1 MHRFGRPHSQQEM
14 RFPSIHK
21 SHKKH
26 WVPYLYKKCVTQQD
40 DEQFAEDKKKKKKK
54 KKKKR
59 RRKDYWRFLIK
70 ETFSFYTLSSYR
82 KEHLVAKLA
91 LFKTHLDS
99 PLNAQNCS
107 YD

>member
-40 DEQFAEDKKKKKKK
+40 DEQFAEDKKKKE
-54 KKKKR
+54 R
-59 RRKDYWRFLIK
+59 LLAIPNQRNLFFLH
-70 ETFSFYTLSSYR
+70 F
-82 KEHLVAKLA
+82 V
-91 LFKTHLDS
+91 
-99 PLNAQNCS
+99 
-107 YD
+107 

>member
-40 DEQFAEDKKKKKKK
+40 DAQFAEDKKKKKKK
-54 KKKKR
+54 KRKKEEGK
-59 RRKDYWRFLIK
+59 I
-70 ETFSFYTLSSYR
+70 TG
-82 KEHLVAKLA
+82 
-91 LFKTHLDS
+91 DS
-99 PLNAQNCS
+99 
-107 YD
+107 